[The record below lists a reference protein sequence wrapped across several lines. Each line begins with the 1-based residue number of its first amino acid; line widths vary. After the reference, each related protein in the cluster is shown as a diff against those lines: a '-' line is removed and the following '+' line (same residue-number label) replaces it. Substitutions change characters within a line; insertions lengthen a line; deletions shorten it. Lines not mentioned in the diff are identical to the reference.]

1 MNDNNDVNN
10 IRSKIE
16 DNNLDNRDS
25 HSAEEKGEDDDLS
38 PESLLSNLKN
48 QRMKYNAIVD
58 YTVLLTAERDTI
70 QQRLEESD
78 RELAREN
85 ARKKGNAGD
94 PPRTKKDEKIV
105 PRAAVQQ
112 VLYCS
117 TFLNT
122 AEQACRRLPHQMF
135 ILSSVF
141 NTAASSVCV

>member
-1 MNDNNDVNN
+1 VND
-10 IRSKIE
+10 IRSKIAE
-16 DNNLDNRDS
+16 NSPENRDS
-25 HSAEEKGEDDDLS
+25 HSLEEKGEDDDLS

-78 RELAREN
+78 RELARES

-94 PPRTKKDEKIV
+94 PPRTKKEERIL

-112 VLYCS
+112 VLYC
-117 TFLNT
+117 T
-122 AEQACRRLPHQMF
+122 
-135 ILSSVF
+135 ILYYTVL
-141 NTAASSVCV
+141 

>member
-1 MNDNNDVNN
+1 MNN

-16 DNNLDNRDS
+16 ENNPDNRDS
-25 HSAEEKGEDDDLS
+25 HSVEEKGEDDDLS

-85 ARKKGNAGD
+85 ARKKGSAID
-94 PPRTKKDEKIV
+94 PPRTKKDEKTV
-105 PRAAVQQ
+105 PRAAAQQ
-112 VLYCS
+112 VRSAL
-117 TFLNT
+117 LNI
-122 AEQACRRLPHQMF
+122 AEQACSCLPRQLF
-135 ILSSVF
+135 ISSSDF
-141 NTAASSVCV
+141 ITAATSVCV